1 MNKQKELLVNL
12 DSDFQVVRTLHLNI
26 TTGWFDKSK
35 YNSNLVFAKDITA
48 PHIQGRYR
56 LNSNDNKLNIQ
67 EFFFDLEWTC
77 FNEDGTEIKGL
88 TKDIVNKRFQR
99 LKRASMR
106 LLFSVMKYVPKDY
119 IYLRA
124 SGSGLHLIF
133 FLKGLKSTEEWE
145 LITKYFIYKS
155 RLSNTKNASKLVYGL
170 DKDSTLSSERK
181 IAEFGSWNKLKK
193 DLKQEVDY
201 LNYATYLSVDAF
213 FKAKEYPFCSK
224 LEDVKYPE
232 EYRYFDVPKKL
243 LDDALNCKYINEE
256 ISTIKKTKSGNAII
270 SRKRNIIEFNEEIPK
285 DDPAGIIKLT
295 PYWNILRDSEA
306 QWYARQFLVKYLRW
320 GLNLNKKEIIELIDK
335 YNAWSDYNPRITAYY
350 VAKHFREGTAETKV
364 RKPVRKAT
372 LKRYGII

>member
-77 FNEDGTEIKGL
+77 YNEDGTEIKGL

-133 FLKGLKSTEEWE
+133 FLKVLKSTEEWE

-193 DLKQEVDY
+193 ELKQEVDY
-201 LNYATYLSVDAF
+201 LNYATYLSVDDF
-213 FKAKEYPFCSK
+213 FRAKEYP
-224 LEDVKYPE
+224 
-232 EYRYFDVPKKL
+232 
-243 LDDALNCKYINEE
+243 
-256 ISTIKKTKSGNAII
+256 
-270 SRKRNIIEFNEEIPK
+270 
-285 DDPAGIIKLT
+285 
-295 PYWNILRDSEA
+295 
-306 QWYARQFLVKYLRW
+306 
-320 GLNLNKKEIIELIDK
+320 
-335 YNAWSDYNPRITAYY
+335 
-350 VAKHFREGTAETKV
+350 
-364 RKPVRKAT
+364 
-372 LKRYGII
+372 